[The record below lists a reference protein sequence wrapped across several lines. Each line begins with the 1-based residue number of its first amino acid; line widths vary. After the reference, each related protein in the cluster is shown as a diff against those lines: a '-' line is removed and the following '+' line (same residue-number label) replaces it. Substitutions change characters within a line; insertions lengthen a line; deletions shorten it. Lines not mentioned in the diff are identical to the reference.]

1 MRAFVVEINFES
13 TLTKQRLMAEA
24 RGRRLGAQ
32 MENVAGN
39 NYSSVVPMFVM
50 KISSRDDIGSIDS
63 EIIHE

>member
-1 MRAFVVEINFES
+1 
-13 TLTKQRLMAEA
+13 MAEA

-50 KISSRDDIGSIDS
+50 KISSRDDVGNIDS
-63 EIIHE
+63 DLIHDHFAPSDRRSERNPELT